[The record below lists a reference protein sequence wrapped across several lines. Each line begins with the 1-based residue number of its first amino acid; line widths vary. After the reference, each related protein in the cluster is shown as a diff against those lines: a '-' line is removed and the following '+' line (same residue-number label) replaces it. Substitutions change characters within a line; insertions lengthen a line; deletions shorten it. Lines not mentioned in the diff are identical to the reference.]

1 MSFLFDKFFNSQR
14 ICGLINLLLLNFYAL
29 LRAVLNKA
37 THAARQSVLLYIAK
51 YDKFYPKSA
60 WEFVCRSAF
69 SSRFPTP
76 VKTGWKVI
84 FYTVKRKE
92 QSPPFVKGRL
102 GGIYLKIHPNP
113 PLKKEGTVSSSF
125 KRKESTSPPFVKGRL
140 GGIYSKIHPNP
151 PLDRKMIKWW

>member
-1 MSFLFDKFFNSQR
+1 MLRYINKSPLNPPLSKGEMFFLSAFAKIDFLLPLAKVGWKELSPPFVKGRLGGIFSLSFLFDKFFNSQR

-51 YDKFYPKSA
+51 YNKLRPKSA

-76 VKTGWKVI
+76 VKTG
-84 FYTVKRKE
+84 
-92 QSPPFVKGRL
+92 
-102 GGIYLKIHPNP
+102 
-113 PLKKEGTVSSSF
+113 
-125 KRKESTSPPFVKGRL
+125 
-140 GGIYSKIHPNP
+140 
-151 PLDRKMIKWW
+151 